1 MGCWGVEESYYRRQ
15 LTYTRSWCLYIS
27 VCSNDCLHALFDHCQ
42 PLTNLTAISLNN
54 YSLHL
59 YLHMLSLDEFNCM
72 KEHDRVAIHEAME
85 QQSISV
91 AKAGIVVK
99 LNTKCSIIA
108 ACNPKG
114 GVYDSNLDIVSNV
127 GM

>member
-1 MGCWGVEESYYRRQ
+1 VSP
-15 LTYTRSWCLYIS
+15 LFLYTNVL
-27 VCSNDCLHALFDHCQ
+27 VCVMYAD
-42 PLTNLTAISLNN
+42 
-54 YSLHL
+54 
-59 YLHMLSLDEFNCM
+59 LSIASIDEFNCM
-72 KEHDRVAIHEAME
+72 KDHDRVAIHEAME

-114 GVYDSNLDIVSNV
+114 GVYDANLDIVSNI

>member
-1 MGCWGVEESYYRRQ
+1 
-15 LTYTRSWCLYIS
+15 
-27 VCSNDCLHALFDHCQ
+27 
-42 PLTNLTAISLNN
+42 
-54 YSLHL
+54 
-59 YLHMLSLDEFNCM
+59 M

-85 QQSISV
+85 QQVISV

-99 LNTKCSIIA
+99 LNTRCSIIA

-114 GVYDSNLDIVSNV
+114 GVYDPHVDIVTNI